1 MAHRVAGKVAE
12 TPAFSQRTAM
22 KTAHAT
28 KLTLYA
34 ALLGNLLVAVTKF
47 LAAAVSG
54 SSSMMSEAV
63 HSVVDTLNELL
74 LLYGL
79 RRAARIA
86 DPSHPFGYGREVY
99 FWSFI
104 VAVLLFALGAGV
116 SVYQGV
122 MRIQQPATIENAN
135 INYVVLALS
144 FVFEGASWH
153 VSHRAFRAAKG
164 NASYWAAFRESKDPP
179 AFIVLFEDSAALI
192 GIAIAAAGTWL
203 SDSRGL
209 LVADGVASLLIGVV
223 LGITSALLA
232 RESKALLIGERAGPA
247 VTAAVAA
254 IAAEEPGIDGT
265 NGIIALQLGPTQVVV
280 ALSVEFADE
289 LRTPEIESVV
299 ERLEQRVRDRIP
311 DVVALFVKPQTCG
324 RFLQAERGLSRR

>member
-1 MAHRVAGKVAE
+1 
-12 TPAFSQRTAM
+12 M

-122 MRIQQPATIENAN
+122 MRIQQPATIENAT

-153 VSHRAFRAAKG
+153 VSHRAFRAA
-164 NASYWAAFRESKDPP
+164 N
-179 AFIVLFEDSAALI
+179 
-192 GIAIAAAGTWL
+192 
-203 SDSRGL
+203 RG
-209 LVADGVASLLIGVV
+209 D
-223 LGITSALLA
+223 
-232 RESKALLIGERAGPA
+232 A
-247 VTAAVAA
+247 V
-254 IAAEEPGIDGT
+254 
-265 NGIIALQLGPTQVVV
+265 
-280 ALSVEFADE
+280 
-289 LRTPEIESVV
+289 
-299 ERLEQRVRDRIP
+299 
-311 DVVALFVKPQTCG
+311 
-324 RFLQAERGLSRR
+324 